1 MSKALKAPA
10 LSVKADGTLTAA
22 EEKYAWEVLG
32 VVMIGTLMSALDT
45 SIVNVSLP
53 AIMADFGSSLDQIE
67 WVVTAYM
74 LAFATLMPL
83 TSWIRDRVGT
93 KSLYVASLVFFTVG
107 SVLCGVAWNLPI
119 LIFARV
125 LQALGGG
132 ALTPVGMTMISD
144 VFPPKERGK
153 ALGYW
158 GMGVIIGPAFG
169 PTLGGWLTK
178 VFGWRSIFMINLPI
192 GILGV
197 ILAMRLLR
205 PDKPPVS
212 SHKPFDFWGFAF
224 LSIFLISFLLGLS
237 KGEHE
242 GWTSDY
248 ILSCFAIAA
257 LSGTAFFLVESLT
270 EHGIVDLGLFKNPIF
285 SASMTVTVVR
295 SVALFGGSFLLPVFL
310 QQLRGMD
317 EVQTGLILLPG
328 SLAIGFMMPLTAK
341 LTDRFGPRLMTIAGL
356 IGVSAFMYM
365 YRNIDVNTS
374 TWDIVIPTIIRG
386 VGIALLFTPV
396 MTTALN
402 SIAKTKVGMASA
414 MLNLASQIGGSV
426 GIAVLAMT
434 LDHRIKFHMAV
445 LGSEINPSS
454 TGFSDAFH
462 RLTAHAL
469 QLGYTH
475 AEAFRIAFMSLGRNV
490 GTSAGVAGFQD
501 AFLFGT
507 AVVLS
512 GILSAVFLP
521 GHAVHSQGAEPE
533 HISME

>member
-1 MSKALKAPA
+1 MSKAAQA
-10 LSVKADGTLTAA
+10 LDIKADGLLSPA

-83 TSWIRDRVGT
+83 TSWIRDRVGQ
-93 KSLYVASLVFFTVG
+93 KALYTAALAIFTVG
-107 SVLCGVAWNLPI
+107 SVLCGMAWNLPV

-132 ALTPVGMTMISD
+132 ALPPVGMAMISD

-192 GILGV
+192 GIIGV
-197 ILAMRLLR
+197 IMALRLLR
-205 PDKPPVS
+205 PDKPAAS
-212 SHKPFDFWGFAF
+212 THKPFDFWGFIF
-224 LSIFLISFLLGLS
+224 LSVFLISFLLGLS

-242 GWTSDY
+242 GWTSSY
-248 ILSCFAIAA
+248 ILSCFSLSA
-257 LSGTAFFLVESLT
+257 LSLIGFFLVESLT
-270 EHGIVDLGLFKNPIF
+270 KHGIVDLGLFKNAIF
-285 SASMTVTVVR
+285 SASMVVTVVR

-310 QQLRGMD
+310 QQLHGLD

-328 SLAIGFMMPLTAK
+328 SLAIGVMMPMTAK
-341 LTDRFGPRLMTIAGL
+341 LTDRFGPRLMTIVGL
-356 IGVSAFMYM
+356 IGVSMFMYM

-374 TWDIVIPTIIRG
+374 TWDIVFPTIIRG

-402 SIAKTKVGMASA
+402 SISKASVGMASA

-434 LDHRIKFHMAV
+434 LDHRVKFHMAV
-445 LGSEINPSS
+445 LGAEINPTS
-454 TGFSDAFH
+454 TGFNDAFH
-462 RLTAHAL
+462 RSMAHAL
-469 QLGYTH
+469 EIGYTH
-475 AEAFRIAFMSLGRNV
+475 ADAARIAFMGLGRSL

-507 AVVLS
+507 LVVLS

-521 GHAVHSQGAEPE
+521 GHAVHSQGGQPE
-533 HISME
+533 HIAME

>member
-1 MSKALKAPA
+1 VKKALKAA
-10 LSVKADGTLTAA
+10 HAEAVLSPED
-22 EEKYAWEVLG
+22 ERYAWQVLG

-53 AIMADFGSSLDQIE
+53 AIMADFGSSLDEIE

-83 TSWIRDRVGT
+83 TSWVRDRWGHR
-93 KSLYVASLVFFTVG
+93 SLYSAALIIFTVG
-107 SVLCGVAWNLPI
+107 SVLCGLAWSLPV

-132 ALTPVGMTMISD
+132 ALTPVGMAMISE

-192 GILGV
+192 GIIGV
-197 ILAMRLLR
+197 IMSLR
-205 PDKPPVS
+205 ILRHDKPHES
-212 SHKPFDFWGFAF
+212 THKPFDVWGFAF
-224 LSIFLISFLLGLS
+224 LSVFLVAFLLGLS

-242 GWTSDY
+242 GWTSTY
-248 ILSCFAIAA
+248 ILSCFWVSG
-257 LSGTAFFLVESLT
+257 LSLVGFFLVESLT
-270 EHGIVDLGLFKNPIF
+270 THGIVDLGLFRDPIF
-285 SASMTVTVVR
+285 SASMVVTVVR

-310 QQLRGMD
+310 QQLRGLD

-328 SLAIGFMMPLTAK
+328 SLAIGAMMPATAK
-341 LTDRFGPRLMTIAGL
+341 LTDKFGPRLMTAVGL
-356 IGVSAFMYM
+356 VGVAAFMYM
-365 YRNIDVNTS
+365 YRDIDVNTS
-374 TWDIVIPTIIRG
+374 SWDIIFPTIIRG

-402 SIAKTKVGMASA
+402 STPRPKVGMASA
-414 MLNLASQIGGSV
+414 MLNLASQIGGSM
-426 GIAVLAMT
+426 GIAVLAMV
-434 LDHRIKFHMAV
+434 LDHRVKFHMAV
-445 LGSEINPSS
+445 LGGEVDRGSGAVGE
-454 TGFSDAFH
+454 AV
-462 RLTAHAL
+462 RRMAAHAMEI
-469 QLGYTH
+469 GYTH
-475 AEAFRIAFMSLGRNV
+475 AESFRIAFMGVGRSV
-490 GTSAGVAGFQD
+490 GSSAAVGGFQD

-507 AVVLS
+507 LIVLS
-512 GILSAVFLP
+512 GILSALFLP
-521 GHAVHSQGAEPE
+521 GHAVHAPSAGAEPV
-533 HISME
+533 HME